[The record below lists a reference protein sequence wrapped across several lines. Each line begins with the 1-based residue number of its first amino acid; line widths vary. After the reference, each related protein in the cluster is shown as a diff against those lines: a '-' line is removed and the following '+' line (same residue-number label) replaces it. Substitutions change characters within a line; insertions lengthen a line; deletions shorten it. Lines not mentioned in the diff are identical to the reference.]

1 MTNLPKQW
9 EHWCRSMNFRPH
21 GKVTKSKFC
30 WYYLKGKGRVWR
42 INCYNEF
49 QRGDTY
55 DDLDEYLS
63 RTDPYTYDQTA
74 FEWSS
79 DFSKG
84 VLLGDFVESDNVFL
98 L

>member
-30 WYYLKGKGRVWR
+30 WYYVKGKGRVWR

-55 DDLDEYLS
+55 DDFDRWALCS
-63 RTDPYTYDQTA
+63 IKSTDIPKTFQEFRDA
-74 FEWSS
+74 I
-79 DFSKG
+79 
-84 VLLGDFVESDNVFL
+84 NFL
-98 L
+98 IKE